1 MGFWTWR
8 RFSWALV
15 CLTLLG
21 SIVVHAQE
29 EAPVPW
35 LMQPL
40 EPPSLLELSEPR
52 MELDYT
58 RRQRPGWVYVRFRT
72 QVHNSQK
79 HPIKQSLLFVCSD
92 ADATVRFSGKP
103 LVQER
108 LVMPLPSTVPGK
120 RESYVTGRVS
130 VVRLILLEGERGE
143 LVFEGHQKLEF
154 LAENRHRVSLI
165 LPLSRAWKA
174 VDDSQI
180 AVRLAPELR
189 ILSSGWTKENQLYV
203 RPRGKYG
210 ALPVELEVG
219 ATVESDSGLGAWWA
233 VPALRHSCLWGLAAV
248 LLGLL
253 PGVVRRGFWW
263 FAPPLAAL
271 LHWAAIQAD
280 PVCAQ
285 WTYFRGSRLLQ
296 AALQGYQWYVVPTLA
311 LAGAL
316 VAFWLSREH
325 AAPKEDR

>member
-1 MGFWTWR
+1 MA
-8 RFSWALV
+8 SW
-15 CLTLLG
+15 
-21 SIVVHAQE
+21 AQE

-40 EPPSLLELSEPR
+40 EPPSLLQLTEPR

-58 RRQRPGWVYVRFRT
+58 RRQRPGWVHLTFRT
-72 QVHNSQK
+72 ELRNPQK
-79 HPIKQSLLFVCSD
+79 HPVKQALLFVSAD
-92 ADATVRFSGKP
+92 ADASIRFSGKP

-108 LVMPLPSTVPGK
+108 LVMPLPSTDPGK
-120 RESYVTGRVS
+120 RDSYVTGRVS

-154 LAENRHRVSLI
+154 QEENRHRVALI
-165 LPLSRAWKA
+165 MPLSRAWKA
-174 VDDSQI
+174 VEDSQI
-180 AVRLAPELR
+180 SVRLAPELG
-189 ILSSGWTKENQLYV
+189 ILSPGWTKENQRYV

-219 ATVESDSGLGAWWA
+219 ATVAADSGLGAWWA

-248 LLGLL
+248 LLALL
-253 PGVVRRGFWW
+253 PGIGARPLWW
-263 FAPPLAAL
+263 LAPPLAAL
-271 LHWAAIQAD
+271 LHWAALQND

-285 WTYFRGSRLLQ
+285 WTYFRSASLLQ

-316 VAFWLSREH
+316 VAYWLSREP
-325 AAPKEDR
+325 ALPKEDR